1 MRRLTNRDERN
12 IASQLRSP
20 SLTREEKWGLLY
32 GLEVLG
38 YITRTTRDML
48 IDNVDMLD
56 EGVQITEET
65 FWKLL
70 KLAESR
76 GL

>member
-1 MRRLTNRDERN
+1 MRKLTNRDEKN
-12 IASQLRSP
+12 IASQLRNP
-20 SLTREEKWGLLY
+20 ALTRDEKWGLLY
-32 GLEVLG
+32 GLEILG
-38 YITRTTRDML
+38 YITKTTRYML

-65 FWKLL
+65 LWKLL